1 LGSLDGIKV
10 LDLSRF
16 QACPLCGMIL
26 GDMGADVIR
35 IEEPRGAPDRTWG
48 QLGPDGETLLYKLIA
63 RNKKSVT
70 LSLNTSEGKEI
81 FRELVK
87 LSDIILH
94 NFTPGAPVA
103 SEVNYERL
111 KKINPSIITVALSG
125 YGQSGPDAE
134 NPCFDAVAQARS
146 GGMILTGFPGDPPLK
161 TTVTYIDIS
170 TGLFATTGVL
180 LALYHRE
187 KTGKGQA
194 IDVSLFDTAVFATQA
209 LGALLLYETYGE
221 VRKQVGN
228 RGFHSYIGC
237 FEVKD
242 GWVLVAPATNT
253 IWKRFVQKIGKE
265 EMANDPRFAS
275 DMDRF
280 HNASLIDPVVREWVT
295 PKTVDEVVH
304 SMQEARVPCSIINS
318 VDKLVSDPQVK
329 AREMIRYIDYPLLGK
344 IPVPG
349 IPIKLSLTP
358 GNIKSAAPRLG
369 EHNEEIYCGLLGFT
383 SEKVS
388 RLRKRGII

>member
-1 LGSLDGIKV
+1 
-10 LDLSRF
+10 
-16 QACPLCGMIL
+16 MIL